1 MTNINKIP
9 KPEPTERADR
19 PSASG
24 RERWGACPGSH
35 ELEQAA
41 GKGDE
46 TEAMRRG
53 TLIHS
58 VMAGDTAT
66 DKLTEDEFVIY
77 DQILLNDSNVSSFYE
92 DDGYT
97 LLDEGKELRYWF
109 PGRLFSGQLD
119 KVQLYEKDS
128 KLVVVIIDYK
138 TGVTGPLVKA
148 ENNGQLEALMALLNC
163 QVVFSAEWHTWI
175 VHQEGANQAVY
186 EQAAVGKI
194 TKQINLELEA
204 MAVAKPTRTV
214 GAHCTW
220 CNAKGICPEAVAVA
234 AGMGGLAVK
243 PDGTP
248 MAGAHLALLLD
259 RADLAERVIADMRKA
274 AKEMLG
280 AKPDCIP
287 GWKLTE
293 GGKRRTVVNAEAL
306 TSKLDE
312 QGVKVKP
319 KITLSIAAVEAAIRK
334 HAEPDKFDGL
344 INGYVKTTS
353 IAPSL
358 RKTERR

>member
-1 MTNINKIP
+1 MKQIP
-9 KPEPTERADR
+9 KPEPSDRADR
-19 PSASG
+19 PSASA

-46 TEAMRRG
+46 TEAMKRG

-58 VMAGDTAT
+58 VMAGETPT

-77 DQILLNDSNVSSFYE
+77 DQILLNDSEVSSYYE
-92 DDGYT
+92 GNDCV

-109 PGRLFSGQLD
+109 HGNLFSGQLD

-128 KLVVVIIDYK
+128 KLVVAIIDYK

-186 EQAAVGKI
+186 EQAAVGEI
-194 TKQINLELEA
+194 TKQINRELAEIA
-204 MAVAKPTRTV
+204 SPKPTRVV
-214 GAHCTW
+214 GPHCIW

-234 AGMGGLAVK
+234 AGMGGLALK

-248 MAGAHLALLLD
+248 MAGAHLSLLLD

-306 TSKLDE
+306 TGKLDE
-312 QGVKVKP
+312 RGVKVKP

-334 HAEPDKFDGL
+334 HAKPEQFDGL
-344 INGYVKTTS
+344 INGYVKTTD